1 MARPDSPED
10 REVLAGE
17 YVLGT
22 LDSAERAEAER
33 LRASDPGFASAIA
46 AWERRL
52 DPLSESVAPVVP
64 PEGLFQRIERRLG
77 EATGDAM
84 LPSATVIKLERRLRH
99 WRAATLAMT
108 ALAASLIGFILA
120 APREPVAHRF
130 VAAVQ
135 QGDQQP
141 VFVVAVDTAK
151 GIIAVRPVA
160 ARAPESGRDYE
171 LWAVGG
177 GRPRPQSLGL
187 ITIRDAN
194 LPVARL
200 ESDKAATIAD
210 TVFAV
215 SLEPR
220 GGSPTGQPTGP
231 VLWTGKLVPVD

>member
-1 MARPDSPED
+1 MARPDDPE
-10 REVLAGE
+10 ELQALAGE

-22 LDSAERAEAER
+22 LDPEERAEAER
-33 LRASDPGFASAIA
+33 LRVSDPDFASAVT
-46 AWERRL
+46 AWEHRL
-52 DPLSESVAPVVP
+52 DPLNAATAPVNPSES
-64 PEGLFQRIERRLG
+64 LFQRIEQRLG
-77 EATGDAM
+77 GPVGQAP
-84 LPSATVIKLERRLRH
+84 PSARVVKLERRVRH
-99 WRAATLAMT
+99 WRAATIAM
-108 ALAASLIGFILA
+108 AAVAASLIGFIVA
-120 APREPVAHRF
+120 GPRQPPAHRF

-160 ARAPESGRDYE
+160 ARPPEAGRDYE

-177 GRPRPQSLGL
+177 GRPRPKSLGL
-187 ITIRDAN
+187 IALRDVN

-200 ESDKAATIAD
+200 ESDNSASLGD

-215 SLEPR
+215 SLEPQ

>member
-1 MARPDSPED
+1 MAGPDSPED

-22 LDSAERAEAER
+22 LDSEERAEAER

-52 DPLSESVAPVVP
+52 DPLYESVAPVVP
-64 PEGLFQRIERRLG
+64 PEDLFQRIERRLG

>member
-1 MARPDSPED
+1 MAKPDSPE
-10 REVLAGE
+10 ELQALAGE

-22 LDSAERAEAER
+22 LDPEERAEAKR
-33 LRASDPGFASAIA
+33 LLAGDPDFASAVA
-46 AWERRL
+46 AWQHRL
-52 DPLSESVAPVVP
+52 DPLNAAVAPVTP
-64 PEGLFQRIERRLG
+64 PADLFRRIEHRLG
-77 EATGDAM
+77 EPG
-84 LPSATVIKLERRLRH
+84 SAKILKLERHLRH

-108 ALAASLIGFILA
+108 ALAASLIGFIV
-120 APREPVAHRF
+120 APPRGQPAHHF

-135 QGDQQP
+135 QGGQQP

-160 ARAPESGRDYE
+160 ARPPESGRDYE

-177 GRPRPQSLGL
+177 GRPQPQSLGL
-187 ITIRDAN
+187 LALKDMN
-194 LPVARL
+194 LPAARL
-200 ESDKAATIAD
+200 ESSSSASFGD

>member
-10 REVLAGE
+10 RDVLAGE

-22 LDSAERAEAER
+22 LDSGERADAER
-33 LRASDPGFASAIA
+33 LRASDPDFANAIA
-46 AWERRL
+46 AWEHRL
-52 DPLSESVAPVVP
+52 DPLNAAVASVTP
-64 PEGLFQRIERRLG
+64 PEGLFQRIEARLG
-77 EATGDAM
+77 ETAVRAVA
-84 LPSATVIKLERRLRH
+84 PSATIVKLERRVRT
-99 WRAATLAMT
+99 WRAATVAMA
-108 ALAASLIGFILA
+108 ALAASLIGFIVA

-160 ARAPESGRDYE
+160 ARPPESGRDYE

-187 ITIRDAN
+187 ITLSDVN

-200 ESDKAATIAD
+200 ESDKAAAIGD

-215 SLEPR
+215 SLEPL

>member
-1 MARPDSPED
+1 MVRPDSPED

-22 LDSAERAEAER
+22 LDPGERAEAER
-33 LRASDPGFASAIA
+33 LRASDPDFASAIA
-46 AWERRL
+46 AWEHRL
-52 DPLSESVAPVVP
+52 DPLNAAVESVAP
-64 PEGLFQRIERRLG
+64 PEGLLQRIEQRLG
-77 EATGDAM
+77 EIAVPAAA
-84 LPSATVIKLERRLRH
+84 PSATIIKLERRVRH
-99 WRAATLAMT
+99 WRAATLAMAT
-108 ALAASLIGFILA
+108 VAASLIGFIVA
-120 APREPVAHRF
+120 GPREPVAHRF

-160 ARAPESGRDYE
+160 ARPPESGRDYE

-187 ITIRDAN
+187 IALRDVN
-194 LPVARL
+194 LPVTRL
-200 ESDKAATIAD
+200 ESDKTATIGD

>member
-1 MARPDSPED
+1 MARPVSPED

-22 LDSAERAEAER
+22 LDSGERAEAER
-33 LRASDPGFASAIA
+33 LRDSDPDFANAIA
-46 AWERRL
+46 AWGYRL
-52 DPLSESVAPVVP
+52 DPLNASVASATP
-64 PEGLFQRIERRLG
+64 PEGLFQRIEQRLG
-77 EATGDAM
+77 ETAGSPT
-84 LPSATVIKLERRLRH
+84 PSSPTIIKLERRLRH

-108 ALAASLIGFILA
+108 AHAASLIGFILA
-120 APREPVAHRF
+120 APREPIAHRF

>member
-1 MARPDSPED
+1 MALPDNPED
-10 REVLAGE
+10 RDVLAGE

-22 LDSAERAEAER
+22 LDAGERAEAER
-33 LRASDPGFASAIA
+33 LRASDPDFASAIA
-46 AWERRL
+46 AWEHRL
-52 DPLSESVAPVVP
+52 DPLNAAVASVAPP
-64 PEGLFQRIERRLG
+64 TELFQRIAAQLDETTLR
-77 EATGDAM
+77 AAA
-84 LPSATVIKLERRLRH
+84 PSATIVELERRVRY
-99 WRAATLAMT
+99 WRAATVAVA
-108 ALAASLIGFILA
+108 ALAASLIGFIVA
-120 APREPVAHRF
+120 GPREPVAHRF

-141 VFVVAVDTAK
+141 VFVVAVDTAS

-160 ARAPESGRDYE
+160 ARPPESGRDYE

-187 ITIRDAN
+187 ITLKDVN

-200 ESDKAATIAD
+200 ESDKAAAIGD

>member
-1 MARPDSPED
+1 MVRPDSPED

-22 LDSAERAEAER
+22 LDPGERAEAER
-33 LRASDPGFASAIA
+33 LRASDPDFASVIA
-46 AWERRL
+46 AWEHRL
-52 DPLSESVAPVVP
+52 DPLNVAVASIAP
-64 PEGLFQRIERRLG
+64 PEGLFQRIEQRLRQTA
-77 EATGDAM
+77 ERAVP
-84 LPSATVIKLERRLRH
+84 PSATIIKLERRVRH
-99 WRAATLAMT
+99 WRAATLAM
-108 ALAASLIGFILA
+108 AAVAASLIGFIVA

-160 ARAPESGRDYE
+160 ARPPESGGDYE

-177 GRPRPQSLGL
+177 GRLRPQSLGL
-187 ITIRDAN
+187 IALRDVN
-194 LPVARL
+194 LPVTRL
-200 ESDKAATIAD
+200 ESDKAATIGD

>member
-1 MARPDSPED
+1 MARPDSPE
-10 REVLAGE
+10 ELQALAGE

-22 LDSAERAEAER
+22 LDPEERAEAER
-33 LRASDPGFASAIA
+33 LLASDPDFAGAVT
-46 AWERRL
+46 AWEHRL
-52 DPLSESVAPVVP
+52 DPLNAAIAPVAPS
-64 PEGLFQRIERRLG
+64 EGLIRRIEQRLG
-77 EATGDAM
+77 EPAA
-84 LPSATVIKLERRLRH
+84 SAKILRLERHLKG
-99 WRAATLAMT
+99 WRTATLAMT
-108 ALAASLIGFILA
+108 ALAASLIGFIVA
-120 APREPVAHRF
+120 SPREEPAHRF

-141 VFVVAVDTAK
+141 IFVVAVDTAK

-160 ARAPESGRDYE
+160 ARAPEAGRDYE

-187 ITIRDAN
+187 IALRNVN
-194 LPVARL
+194 LPAARL
-200 ESDKAATIAD
+200 ESGKGASFGD

>member
-22 LDSAERAEAER
+22 LDSEERAEAER

-52 DPLSESVAPVVP
+52 DPLYESVAPVVP

>member
-1 MARPDSPED
+1 MAHPDSPED
-10 REVLAGE
+10 RDALAGE

-22 LDSAERAEAER
+22 LDPEERAAAER
-33 LRASDPGFASAIA
+33 LLASDPGFAGAVA

-52 DPLSESVAPVVP
+52 DPLNAETAPVAPS
-64 PEGLFQRIERRLG
+64 EGLFRLVEQRL
-77 EATGDAM
+77 EAPAESVKVVT
-84 LPSATVIKLERRLRH
+84 LERRVRH

-108 ALAASLIGFILA
+108 ALAASLVGFILA
-120 APREPVAHRF
+120 GPREPPAHRF

-135 QGDQQP
+135 QGDREP
-141 VFVVAVDTAK
+141 VFVVAVDTAR

-160 ARAPESGRDYE
+160 ARPPEAGRDYE

-187 ITIRDAN
+187 VALEDMN

-200 ESDKAATIAD
+200 DADPAARLGD

>member
-22 LDSAERAEAER
+22 LDSEERAEAER

-52 DPLSESVAPVVP
+52 DPLYESVAPVVP
-64 PEGLFQRIERRLG
+64 PEDLFQRIERRLG

>member
-1 MARPDSPED
+1 MARPDNPED

-22 LDSAERAEAER
+22 LDPAERAEAER
-33 LRASDPGFASAIA
+33 LRAGDPDFANAIA

-52 DPLSESVAPVVP
+52 DPLNARVASVAP
-64 PEGLFQRIERRLG
+64 PEGLFQRIEQRLG
-77 EATGDAM
+77 EPAVGTVP
-84 LPSATVIKLERRLRH
+84 PSAAIIKLERRVRH
-99 WRAATLAMT
+99 WRAATLAM
-108 ALAASLIGFILA
+108 AAVAASLIGFIVA
-120 APREPVAHRF
+120 APREPVAQRF

-160 ARAPESGRDYE
+160 AQPPQSGRDYE

-187 ITIRDAN
+187 ITLSDVN

-200 ESDKAATIAD
+200 ESDKAAVIGG